1 MMVEMAVKG
10 LTLDPHTNVPI
21 VILRETEG
29 ERALP
34 IWVGIFEAH
43 AIAREIEHFETPR
56 PMTHDLIKN
65 MINDLH
71 GRVEKIRIND
81 LRDNTF
87 FAEIYLSMNGSE
99 IVVDSRPS
107 DAIAVALRMGSP
119 IFVEEKVLEEAK
131 SIEFNEGEAKE
142 GASVDGADEEGQT
155 PLAGAERPAEDVPED
170 IKEWLKDLKPGD
182 FLKEDNN

>member
-1 MMVEMAVKG
+1 MMIEMKVKG

-21 VILRETEG
+21 VILRESEG

-43 AIAREIEHFETPR
+43 AIAREIESFETPR

-65 MINDLH
+65 L
-71 GRVEKIRIND
+71 IND
-81 LRDNTF
+81 LRGRVDRILINDLRENTF
-87 FAEIYLSMNGSE
+87 YAEIHLSLNGSE
-99 IVVDSRPS
+99 FVVDSRPS

-119 IFVEEKVLEEAK
+119 IFVEEKVLDEAK
-131 SIEFNEGEAKE
+131 SIEFNEAEAKE
-142 GASVDGADEEGQT
+142 GGETGEGEAA
-155 PLAGAERPAEDVPED
+155 PPAEAEAAPEEAPED
-170 IKEWLKDLKPGD
+170 IKEWLKDLKPDD

>member
-1 MMVEMAVKG
+1 MMIEMKVKG

-21 VILRETEG
+21 VVLRETEG
-29 ERALP
+29 DRALP

-43 AIAREIEHFETPR
+43 AIAREIESFETPR

-65 MINDLH
+65 MINDLK
-71 GRVEKIRIND
+71 GRVDKILIND

-87 FAEIYLSMNGSE
+87 FAEIHLSVNASE

-131 SIEFNEGEAKE
+131 SIQFNEEEVKE
-142 GASVDGADEEGQT
+142 GVSGMEVRGG
-155 PLAGAERPAEDVPED
+155 EDAPPSRKSRSKRNPRTSRNGSRTSSPM
-170 IKEWLKDLKPGD
+170 IS
-182 FLKEDNN
+182 

>member
-1 MMVEMAVKG
+1 MMIEMKVKG

-21 VILRETEG
+21 VVLRETEG
-29 ERALP
+29 DRALP

-43 AIAREIEHFETPR
+43 AIAREIENFETPR

-65 MINDLH
+65 LINDIKGRVDKILINDL
-71 GRVEKIRIND
+71 K
-81 LRDNTF
+81 DNTF
-87 FAEIYLSMNGSE
+87 FAEIHLSMNGSE
-99 IVVDSRPS
+99 FVVDSRPS

-131 SIEFNEGEAKE
+131 SIQFNEEEMKE
-142 GASVDGADEEGQT
+142 GVS
-155 PLAGAERPAEDVPED
+155 GAEARKREDKPPDADKPVEEEPED
-170 IKEWLKDLKPGD
+170 IKEWLKDLKPDD